1 LFRYYFVP
9 WLVLYMLT
17 VIGLGIGALIIVVYF
32 AILFPLPNIAALAII
47 PLAAAV
53 ILLYWWM
60 VVNGR
65 FISLGL
71 SEVTSF
77 GAGGQWA

>member
-1 LFRYYFVP
+1 MFRYYFVP

-53 ILLYWWM
+53 ILLYWS
-60 VVNGR
+60 VSVQDFLEYAHQIGIGR
-65 FISLGL
+65 
-71 SEVTSF
+71 
-77 GAGGQWA
+77 

>member
-1 LFRYYFVP
+1 
-9 WLVLYMLT
+9 MLT

-53 ILLYWWM
+53 ILLYWSVSIQDFLENDLPFL
-60 VVNGR
+60 VVLLIEKILAR
-65 FISLGL
+65 TVLIQR
-71 SEVTSF
+71 T
-77 GAGGQWA
+77 